1 MRWARRTLAD
11 IWRQG
16 IVQPFIWRRN
26 LGRFFLA
33 SSYREAQGMA
43 QWTADASRARVARGK
58 NETRPDLYGAFT
70 DAKHPKT
77 GRTFDRRDLFTESI
91 VLLGAGTSESH
102 VPNFLPFKP
111 Y

>member
-1 MRWARRTLAD
+1 
-11 IWRQG
+11 
-16 IVQPFIWRRN
+16 
-26 LGRFFLA
+26 
-33 SSYREAQGMA
+33 MA

-91 VLLGAGTSESH
+91 VLLGAGT
-102 VPNFLPFKP
+102 
-111 Y
+111 